1 MEKNENGCRFPVNLF
16 CSLLLLGFVPFLY
29 TLVRTNLIA
38 DGPSAEGLSIAGH
51 IEWFDLINETIQAF
65 LIVPLYALLNQCI
78 KDRDKLKERI
88 FQTFLIVNVVYILF
102 SVCILVYCSRIVS
115 AMTTNQIG
123 EVTGYLKLETIGF
136 VIGNV
141 VSFVNVLFV
150 ILEKPFYIYAMV
162 LLKTIFTIIGDFFF
176 IPLFGVNGAA
186 YSNIAVNTVC
196 VILCLVAVRRED
208 LIAVSFRFKKPFL
221 KKYGFIGLFGGAQI
235 LLDNL
240 IYAAIVCKMVNQ
252 VAEQGNY
259 WVANNIIWGL
269 LLIPISALAEIIKKE
284 LRGKA
289 TLKNM
294 KYYNIIII
302 VVFLMW
308 LCFIPLLNP
317 FLKYVMG
324 IENYG
329 EIRQILVLLIP
340 FYLAYSYTVLFDN
353 ILIGNGKTQY
363 CFIISGIV
371 NLVYYP
377 IVYGLV
383 LKGVFV
389 PDMTFIC
396 MMFGFGMVTHL
407 GCSVI
412 CLLIYNGRLE
422 KNENGRNTV
431 KVSPVFQR

>member
-1 MEKNENGCRFPVNLF
+1 MEKNENDCRFPVNLF

-78 KDRDKLKERI
+78 EDRDKLKERI

>member
-1 MEKNENGCRFPVNLF
+1 MENESGCRFPVNLF

-38 DGPSAEGLSIAGH
+38 DSPSVDGLGIAGH

-88 FQTFLIVNVVYILF
+88 FQTFLIVNVAYILF
-102 SVCILVYCSRIVS
+102 SAFILVYCSRIVS
-115 AMTTNQIG
+115 TMTPSQIG
-123 EVTGYLKLETIGF
+123 EVTGYLRLETIGF

-141 VSFVNVLFV
+141 VSFANVLFV
-150 ILEKPFYIYAMV
+150 VLDKPFCIYAMV
-162 LLKTIFTIIGDFFF
+162 VLKTIFTIIGDLLL
-176 IPLFGVNGAA
+176 IPRFGVNGAA
-186 YSNIAVNTVC
+186 YSNIVVNTAC
-196 VILCLVAVRRED
+196 AILCLIAVGREN
-208 LIAVSFRFKKPFL
+208 LIAVSFRFEKPFL
-221 KKYGFIGLFGGAQI
+221 KKYGLIGLFGGAQI

-240 IYAAIVCKMVNQ
+240 IYVSIVCKMVNQ

-269 LLIPISALAEIIKKE
+269 LLVPISALAEIIKKE
-284 LRGKA
+284 SRGKV
-289 TLKNM
+289 TLKNT

-302 VVFLMW
+302 VVFVIW
-308 LCFIPLLNP
+308 LCFIPLMNS
-317 FLKYVMG
+317 FLINVMG

-329 EIRQILVLLIP
+329 EIRRILVLLIP

-377 IVYGLV
+377 IIYKLM

-407 GCSVI
+407 GCSII
-412 CLLIYNGRLE
+412 CFLVYNRRFTE
-422 KNENGRNTV
+422 KENRRDTE
-431 KVSPVFQR
+431 

>member
-1 MEKNENGCRFPVNLF
+1 
-16 CSLLLLGFVPFLY
+16 
-29 TLVRTNLIA
+29 
-38 DGPSAEGLSIAGH
+38 
-51 IEWFDLINETIQAF
+51 
-65 LIVPLYALLNQCI
+65 
-78 KDRDKLKERI
+78 
-88 FQTFLIVNVVYILF
+88 
-102 SVCILVYCSRIVS
+102 
-115 AMTTNQIG
+115 
-123 EVTGYLKLETIGF
+123 
-136 VIGNV
+136 
-141 VSFVNVLFV
+141 
-150 ILEKPFYIYAMV
+150 
-162 LLKTIFTIIGDFFF
+162 
-176 IPLFGVNGAA
+176 
-186 YSNIAVNTVC
+186 
-196 VILCLVAVRRED
+196 
-208 LIAVSFRFKKPFL
+208 
-221 KKYGFIGLFGGAQI
+221 
-235 LLDNL
+235 
-240 IYAAIVCKMVNQ
+240 MVNQ

-269 LLIPISALAEIIKKE
+269 LLVPISALAEIIKKE

-324 IENYG
+324 IEN
-329 EIRQILVLLIP
+329 
-340 FYLAYSYTVLFDN
+340 LA
-353 ILIGNGKTQY
+353 
-363 CFIISGIV
+363 
-371 NLVYYP
+371 YYP

-412 CLLIYNGRLE
+412 CLLIYNRRLE